1 MQHEPAN
8 MHDSVAVLYMMT
20 FAQIPFELWVGEGS
34 TLGSLRPRVLPHQR
48 QLQLHGGSASW
59 CKHVGSLAYVLVE
72 DCEIKPLAFLKGLGI
87 DLHARHSRGITP
99 AQEKALRKRHGS
111 GSFRPCD
118 SDDFGEEILHLWF
131 GVVAWH

>member
-1 MQHEPAN
+1 MEKVLVVRWGRYDHASYRINAN
-8 MHDSVAVLYMMT
+8 CSCL
-20 FAQIPFELWVGEGS
+20 
-34 TLGSLRPRVLPHQR
+34 
-48 QLQLHGGSASW
+48 GGSASW

-118 SDDFGEEILHLWF
+118 SDDFGEEILHLWL
-131 GVVAWH
+131 GVVGWH